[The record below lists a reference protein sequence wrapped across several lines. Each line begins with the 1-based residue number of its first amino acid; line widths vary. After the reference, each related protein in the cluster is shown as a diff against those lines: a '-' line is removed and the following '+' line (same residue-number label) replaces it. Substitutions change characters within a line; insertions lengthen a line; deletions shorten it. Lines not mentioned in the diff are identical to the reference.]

1 MRLRARGLLLDSYFF
16 HLKKARCGGNALHSP
31 GVQLLIKPIAVIL
44 AALATVTALPAS
56 VPKVTLSGNAQSCY
70 PGTPIRLVGIRS
82 INVSAFQVSK
92 VPTIMSNLKT
102 MDTVTITDGASM
114 IRLDT
119 LSRQTYR
126 LVNSST
132 ALARAVSDSTG
143 SFKLNIPVTDSV
155 VVYGEGDDPDT
166 PFEQAFKTMSG
177 RANGSFVLDMSHG
190 GCSP

>member
-1 MRLRARGLLLDSYFF
+1 MLTKS
-16 HLKKARCGGNALHSP
+16 
-31 GVQLLIKPIAVIL
+31 IAGIL
-44 AALATVTALPAS
+44 AALATVSALAAS
-56 VPKVTLSGNAQSCY
+56 APKVTLTGKAQSCH
-70 PGTPIRLVGIRS
+70 PGIPIRLVGVRS

-92 VPTIMSNLKT
+92 VPTIMLNLKT
-102 MDTVTITDGASM
+102 MDTLTITDEASM

-143 SFKLNIPVTDSV
+143 SFKLSIPVTDSV

-166 PFEQAFKTMSG
+166 PVDQAFMTMSG
-177 RANGSFVLDMSHG
+177 RANSSFVLDMSNG
-190 GCSP
+190 GCGE

>member
-1 MRLRARGLLLDSYFF
+1 M
-16 HLKKARCGGNALHSP
+16 
-31 GVQLLIKPIAVIL
+31 LIKSIAVVL
-44 AALATVTALPAS
+44 LALATVTAMAGS
-56 VPKVTLSGNAQSCY
+56 APKVTLSGKAQSCH
-70 PGTPIRLVGIRS
+70 PGTPIRLLGIRS

-102 MDTVTITDGASM
+102 MDTLRITDEASM

-132 ALARAVSDSTG
+132 ALARAVSDTTG
-143 SFKLNIPVTDSV
+143 SFKLSIPVTDSV

-166 PFEQAFKTMSG
+166 PVDQAFMTMSG
-177 RANGSFVLDMSHG
+177 RANSSFVLDMSDG
-190 GCSP
+190 GCHP